1 MEEWVGENQEEEEKR
16 GGEGEEEE
24 EEEVV
29 ESEEVGGVKREVGEE
44 EMEELRYGQAV
55 PKVFNPLYH
64 NLHRQIRT
72 KKIEVALETNS
83 KHAMSLKF

>member
-16 GGEGEEEE
+16 GGEGEEE

-44 EMEELRYGQAV
+44 EMEELRYGQAE
-55 PKVFNPLYH
+55 PKDFNPLSH
-64 NLHRQIRT
+64 NLHHQIRWYEDE
-72 KKIEVALETNS
+72 KDWGSFGN
-83 KHAMSLKF
+83 